1 MIEKGERLAKVIAR
15 AGICSRRKAEELIL
29 TGKVSVDGTTIL
41 TPAFNVNSHNIVKVE
56 GTTLPQ
62 KEQTRLWKYH
72 KPVGLIC
79 SHGDPQGRST
89 VFDEIR
95 QRFPNLPSYV
105 ISIGRLDFNS
115 EGLLLLTND
124 GNLSRYLE
132 LPSTGW
138 VRRYRVKVKGH
149 ANPDQMHSL
158 KDGITIDEIHYK
170 NVLVT
175 VEKKE
180 SNSTLL
186 TVKLSEGKNREIR
199 RIMQHLG
206 YHVISLM
213 RLSYGPFLLG
223 KLGPNELEEV
233 PQKFLREQLGEK
245 FG

>member
-1 MIEKGERLAKVIAR
+1 MIEKGERLAKVMAR

-29 TGKVSVDGTTIL
+29 QGKVSVDGTTIL
-41 TPAFNVNSHNIVKVE
+41 TPAFNVTSCNVVKVD
-56 GTTLPQ
+56 GTLLPQ

-72 KPVGLIC
+72 KPAGFIC
-79 SHGDPQGRST
+79 SQGDPQGRET
-89 VFDEIR
+89 VFDEIAK
-95 QRFPNLPSYV
+95 RFPHLPPYI

-124 GNLSRYLE
+124 GNLSRHLE

-138 VRRYRVKVKGH
+138 VRRYRVRVKGH
-149 ANPDQMHSL
+149 PDPEQMASL
-158 KDGITIDEIHYK
+158 KDGITIEGVHYT
-170 NVLVT
+170 NVIVT

-206 YHVISLM
+206 YHVMSLM

-223 KLGPNELEEV
+223 NLGPNELAEI
-233 PQKFLREQLGEK
+233 PQKFLKEQLGEK
-245 FG
+245 FS

>member
-41 TPAFNVNSHNIVKVE
+41 TPAFNVNSCNAVKVD
-56 GTTLPQ
+56 GVMLPQ

-79 SHGDPQGRST
+79 SHGDPQGRPT
-89 VFDEIR
+89 VFEDI
-95 QRFPNLPSYV
+95 QKRFPNLSRHI

-132 LPSTGW
+132 LPATGW
-138 VRRYRVKVKGH
+138 VRRYRVRVKGH
-149 ANPDQMHSL
+149 PDPNQLHNL
-158 KDGITIDEIHYK
+158 KDGITIDDIHYK

-199 RIMQHLG
+199 RILQHLG
-206 YHVISLM
+206 YHVMSLA

-223 KLGPNELEEV
+223 NLKVNDLEEV
-233 PQKFLREQLGEK
+233 PQKFLKEQLGEK
-245 FG
+245 FF